1 MAETLLR
8 RVNIFFDGGTR
19 RYFYGALEN
28 LNFIDDHRAGQDKL
42 KSKKVKEGPKKP
54 PGQFDE

>member
-8 RVNIFFDGGTR
+8 WVNFFDGGTR
-19 RYFYGALEN
+19 LYFFGAQEN
-28 LNFIDDHRAGQDKL
+28 LNLLDYNCAVPDKL
-42 KSKKVKEGPKKP
+42 KSKKIKEGPKKP